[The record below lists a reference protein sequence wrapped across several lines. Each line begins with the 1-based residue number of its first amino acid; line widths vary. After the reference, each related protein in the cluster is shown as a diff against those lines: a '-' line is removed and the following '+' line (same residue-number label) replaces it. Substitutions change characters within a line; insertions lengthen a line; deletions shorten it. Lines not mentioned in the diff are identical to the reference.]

1 FLGLGVAARFKA
13 KRANLAGRGNPPHN
27 HPTPAPLLPGFH
39 PQEQPEYL
47 KEVKSPPPKKT
58 LCHGSHLERLQLP
71 LCHRPSHPPHVGC
84 PNGGVLPHN
93 PLAHPGLGGRVGWVS
108 QGCACIASP
117 PMVVMLSCFFFL
129 HPQLY
134 DTANRYHFLH
144 SLALLAVPHC
154 RYPMLAGGILS
165 TGLGLFCGPFYYHAL
180 TGQPAF
186 THVAPYGGSLLIL
199 GWLALAP

>member
-1 FLGLGVAARFKA
+1 
-13 KRANLAGRGNPPHN
+13 ANLDGWGNPPYN
-27 HPTPAPLLPGFH
+27 HPTPVPLLPGFH

-47 KEVKSPPPKKT
+47 KE
-58 LCHGSHLERLQLP
+58 
-71 LCHRPSHPPHVGC
+71 
-84 PNGGVLPHN
+84 
-93 PLAHPGLGGRVGWVS
+93 
-108 QGCACIASP
+108 
-117 PMVVMLSCFFFL
+117 
-129 HPQLY
+129 LY
-134 DTANRYHFLH
+134 GTANKYHFLH

-180 TGQPAF
+180 TSQPTF